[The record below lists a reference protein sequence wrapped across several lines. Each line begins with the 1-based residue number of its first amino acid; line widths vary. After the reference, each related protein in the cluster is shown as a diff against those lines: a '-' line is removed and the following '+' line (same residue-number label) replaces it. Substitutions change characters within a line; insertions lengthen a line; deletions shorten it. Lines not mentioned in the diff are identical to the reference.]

1 MTEDCVFCRIIRGE
15 LPSTRIYEDERVVAF
30 MDNRPISEGHSL
42 VVSKRH
48 YESIFDVP
56 DEELVYLVKVLKE
69 VAVALNKSE
78 SPDGVRIVQNNGLA
92 ANQMV
97 FHFHV
102 HVIPVYEGRPSI
114 GLRRIEPE
122 NVLEIVARRIRKFL

>member
-92 ANQMV
+92 ANQML